1 MANIASPRLETTIIP
16 TVGLTMGLGMF
27 EDMIGKKIV
36 IVLKG
41 NSKSVFG
48 KLIFEDEEAV
58 KLEFDGGAIY
68 TFNKDDISYGRLFKE
83 ESGNFG

>member
-1 MANIASPRLETTIIP
+1 
-16 TVGLTMGLGMF
+16 MF
-27 EDMIGKKIV
+27 EDMMGKKIV

-48 KLIFEDEEAV
+48 ILISETAEAI
-58 KLEFDGGAIY
+58 KLEYEGGAVY

-83 ESGNFG
+83 GGGNYG

>member
-1 MANIASPRLETTIIP
+1 
-16 TVGLTMGLGMF
+16 MF
-27 EDMIGKKIV
+27 EDMLGKKIV

-48 KLIFEDEEAV
+48 ILIFEDEEAI
-58 KLEFDGGAIY
+58 KLEYEGGAIY

-83 ESGNFG
+83 CGSNG